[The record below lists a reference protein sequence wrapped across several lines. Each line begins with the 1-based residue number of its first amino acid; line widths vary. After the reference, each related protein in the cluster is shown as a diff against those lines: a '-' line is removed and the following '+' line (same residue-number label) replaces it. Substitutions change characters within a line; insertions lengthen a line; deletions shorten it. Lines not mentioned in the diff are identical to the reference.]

1 MIFIYLIGSLI
12 SALMMLMII
21 KLSEN
26 SISKI
31 DILAIISAAILS
43 WFGVLILLIFWALM
57 IWKLVK

>member
-31 DILAIISAAILS
+31 DIFAIISTAILS

>member
-12 SALMMLMII
+12 SAFMMLMMI
-21 KLSEN
+21 KLSAN

-31 DILAIISAAILS
+31 DIFAIISAAILS